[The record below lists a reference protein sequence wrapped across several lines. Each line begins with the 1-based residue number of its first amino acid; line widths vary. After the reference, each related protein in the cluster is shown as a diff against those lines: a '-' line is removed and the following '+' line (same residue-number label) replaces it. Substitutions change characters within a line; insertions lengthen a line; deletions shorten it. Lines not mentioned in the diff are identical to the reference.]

1 MKIKQI
7 FLIPGNDPKEEKEIQ
22 SGNADVIIT
31 MEDGDRYLGSI
42 FTYDNIEVMRK
53 INKASK
59 EFLQGKYFWVKNMLL
74 IDSVKQKDIW
84 VVAEHLID
92 QGEFS
97 NVFQK
102 IN

>member
-7 FLIPGNDPKEEKEIQ
+7 FLMPGNDPNEEEQ
-22 SGNADVIIT
+22 RGSGNADVIIT

-74 IDSVKQKDIW
+74 IDSLKQEDVR

-92 QGEFS
+92 EGEFS

>member
-7 FLIPGNDPKEEKEIQ
+7 FLIPGNDLKEERQ
-22 SGNADVIIT
+22 RPNGNADVIIT
-31 MEDGDRYLGSI
+31 MDDGGRYLGSI

-53 INKASK
+53 INRASK
-59 EFLQGKYFWVKNMLL
+59 EFLKGKYFWVKNMLL
-74 IDSVKQKDIW
+74 IDSLSQEDIW

-92 QGEFS
+92 EGEFS